1 VRSEL
6 GRGPDVYGLLL
17 TCIGIGAVA
26 GAFALPRLRAR
37 FRRDVQVAAASVLY
51 ALSALALA
59 YVRNLALL
67 AIAMMA
73 IGVAWIAILSA
84 LQVAAQLT
92 LPEWV
97 RARGL
102 AAFVMVFMGGL
113 TLGSILWGQV
123 ATHLGVPLALTIAAA
138 GMLAAIALTRSFRL
152 VDQARDF
159 TPSMDWTPPVLA
171 ETPEPDA
178 GPVMVTVE
186 YRVDLEKRREFVEA
200 MQHVREMR
208 KRNGAYFWEL
218 FHDSAEPS
226 RYVEI
231 FLDESWTEHLRQH
244 ERASVSDRAI
254 HARAKRFLQ
263 EPGSDGK
270 SEHWLADR

>member
-1 VRSEL
+1 
-6 GRGPDVYGLLL
+6 
-17 TCIGIGAVA
+17 
-26 GAFALPRLRAR
+26 
-37 FRRDVQVAAASVLY
+37 
-51 ALSALALA
+51 
-59 YVRNLALL
+59 
-67 AIAMMA
+67 
-73 IGVAWIAILSA
+73 
-84 LQVAAQLT
+84 
-92 LPEWV
+92 
-97 RARGL
+97 
-102 AAFVMVFMGGL
+102 
-113 TLGSILWGQV
+113 
-123 ATHLGVPLALTIAAA
+123 
-138 GMLAAIALTRSFRL
+138 
-152 VDQARDF
+152 
-159 TPSMDWTPPVLA
+159 
-171 ETPEPDA
+171 
-178 GPVMVTVE
+178 MVTVE
-186 YRVDLEKRREFVEA
+186 YRVDLEKRREFVAA